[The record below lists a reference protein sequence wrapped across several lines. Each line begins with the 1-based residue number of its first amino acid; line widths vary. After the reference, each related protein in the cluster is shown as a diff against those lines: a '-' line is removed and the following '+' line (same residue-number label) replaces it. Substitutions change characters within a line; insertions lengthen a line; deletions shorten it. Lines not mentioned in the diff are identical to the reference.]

1 MQTYAAKRN
10 HVCVSYPGT
19 GYASNATAEN
29 SAASL
34 EAALVRVSIPLGGT
48 GRDADAHVRVTTFLA
63 YFSDFRSNIK
73 VFGQNNMFFQLL
85 QQKPCRIIMKFRQ
98 KPYFEHKTCEIGPK
112 L

>member
-1 MQTYAAKRN
+1 MMIGF
-10 HVCVSYPGT
+10 CVIGSDRCPFWP
-19 GYASNATAEN
+19 AW
-29 SAASL
+29 
-34 EAALVRVSIPLGGT
+34 VFVLGGT

-73 VFGQNNMFFQLL
+73 VFGQNNVFFQLL

>member
-1 MQTYAAKRN
+1 MQN
-10 HVCVSYPGT
+10 W
-19 GYASNATAEN
+19 
-29 SAASL
+29 
-34 EAALVRVSIPLGGT
+34 ILGGT

-63 YFSDFRSNIK
+63 YFSDFGSNIK
-73 VFGQNNMFFQLL
+73 VFGQNNVFFQLL